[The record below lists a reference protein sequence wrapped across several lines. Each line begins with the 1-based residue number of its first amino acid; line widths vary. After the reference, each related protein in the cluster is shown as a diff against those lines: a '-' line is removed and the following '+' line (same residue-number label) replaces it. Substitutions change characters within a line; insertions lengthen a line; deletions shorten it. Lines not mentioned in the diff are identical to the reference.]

1 MAKETV
7 ERIIKAEADGAKVI
21 GIAKAKAEKEIINAK
36 GKAELVMNDA
46 KRSLKTYEEEKAN
59 SAKEY
64 AVATQE
70 KAIAEGNA
78 QADELTAV
86 SQKNCEAAIKAVM
99 EILV

>member
-21 GIAKAKAEKEIINAK
+21 DVAKAKAEKEIINAK

-64 AVATQE
+64 AAEAQE

-78 QADELTAV
+78 QAQELSV
-86 SQKNCEAAIKAVM
+86 CLEKNREAAIKAVM
-99 EILV
+99 EILG